1 MGNLGLI
8 LLSSTREVACR
19 CGYPVIRAPMSHPEI
34 YDEPSFSPAEI
45 TSIMFGLMLAMFL
58 ASLDQTIVATSLSTM
73 ARDLNGWEL
82 MPWVVSAYLVTS
94 TTTTPIYGR
103 LSDLYGR
110 RPILLIAISIFVGA
124 SVLCAL
130 AQSMPQLI
138 AARLLQGIGGGGLRS
153 VSQAIVADVVPPR
166 ERGRYQGYF
175 TTTFAVSST
184 LGPVL
189 GGFFADYLS
198 WHWIF
203 WINLPLGALALTL
216 TNRNLKRLRVPSQR
230 AVIDWLGALLI
241 LASATPLLIGVGR
254 VEQAGGWASLG
265 VVLPIVIG
273 LLSIVA
279 LVMRERIAPEPML
292 PLRLFFNRTFSFASL
307 ASFLT
312 AMVMIGLI
320 ILVPIDYELVGGLS
334 ANQAGMR
341 LIPITGGTALGSFI
355 AGQLI
360 SRTGRYRIFPV
371 SGACSMT
378 VLCAALAYLGLGH
391 ALWIDLAATLFL
403 GVSFGFQMSPMS
415 VTVQNA
421 LDRRDTGVGMSVMM
435 FCRLM
440 GGAFGVAL
448 LSSVLVSGLNTGALA
463 VPGHEVLGPNP
474 GIALF
479 HLDEHG
485 AQLTPA
491 LRHSF
496 AGSIERAFTRLFI
509 VASMIGALS
518 VVSSLGLKEIPLRGR
533 EPRKPAL
540 A

>member
-19 CGYPVIRAPMSHPEI
+19 CGYPVIRAPMSHAEI

-110 RPILLIAISIFVGA
+110 RPILLIAISLFVGA

-320 ILVPIDYELVGGLS
+320 IIVPIGYELVAGIP
-334 ANQAGMR
+334 ANQAGIR
-341 LIPITGGTALGSFI
+341 LIPITAGTALGSFI
-355 AGQLI
+355 AGQLV
-360 SRTGRYRIFPV
+360 SRTGRYRIFPII
-371 SGACSMT
+371 GASAMML
-378 VLCAALAYLGLGH
+378 VCAMLAYVGIGRSLPIDLTATTILGL
-391 ALWIDLAATLFL
+391 
-403 GVSFGFQMSPMS
+403 SFGFQMSPMTI
-415 VTVQNA
+415 TVQNA
-421 LDRRDTGVGMSVMM
+421 LDRRDIGVGMSCMM
-435 FCRLM
+435 FFRLM

-448 LSSVLVSGLNTGALA
+448 LSTVLISGLNAGALA
-463 VPGHEVLGPNP
+463 VPGHEVLGPDP

-479 HLDEHG
+479 HLDERSG
-485 AQLTPA
+485 QMTPA
-491 LRHSF
+491 LL
-496 AGSIERAFTRLFI
+496 RAFAASIQHAFFHLFI
-509 VASMIGALS
+509 VAAVIAALS
-518 VVSSLGLKEIPLRGR
+518 IACSLGLKEVPLRGR
-533 EPRKPAL
+533 ELKKTL